1 MAARALASATIAFGM
16 VSIPVKLFTSG
27 ESAGTIRFNQ
37 LHQACGSR
45 IKQQY
50 TCPKCDD
57 TVPRDD
63 IVKGYE
69 FAKDQY
75 VTFSPEELKTLEQ
88 TATQSIDIKAFVPAE
103 QVDRLYLDRVYYLGP
118 DKGGARAYRLL
129 SHALTRTERAALAQY
144 SARGKQYLVLVRPFE
159 QGLAMEQLRYA
170 DEIKSFDEVPIDE
183 AEVKEGE
190 LELAIQLIEQV
201 AVDEFE
207 PENYSDEVRAR
218 TLELIERKVE
228 GEDITVV
235 SSEESET
242 KIIDMMEALK
252 ASLAAAGKDI
262 SGKRKPA
269 KRATKKKTAAKKTK
283 AQAAG

>member
-27 ESAGTIRFNQ
+27 ESASTIRFNQ
-37 LHQACGSR
+37 LHGKCGSR

-50 TCPKCDD
+50 TCPKCND
-57 TVPRDD
+57 TVARDD

-69 FAKDQY
+69 FSKDQY
-75 VTFSPEELKTLEQ
+75 VILNAEELKTLEQ

-129 SHALTRTERAALAQY
+129 SEALTRTGRAALAQY
-144 SARGKQYLVLVRPFE
+144 AARGKQYLVMVRPFE

-170 DEIKSFDEVPIDE
+170 DEIKSFDEVPVDD
-183 AEVKEGE
+183 AELKEGE
-190 LELAIQLIEQV
+190 LDLAIQLIEQV
-201 AVDEFE
+201 AVDTFE
-207 PENYSDEVRAR
+207 PGDYADGVRAR

-235 SSEESET
+235 NSEESET

-252 ASLAAAGKDI
+252 ASLAAAGKDVS
-262 SGKRKPA
+262 SGRKPA
-269 KRATKKKTAAKKTK
+269 KRAAKKKTATKRPK
-283 AQAAG
+283 AQAS